1 MAQSLLV
8 AADLIEEGALEQARD
23 RRYEG
28 WDRALG
34 AEILGGTTGLGD
46 LEKLVDSGDIDPGPV
61 SGQQERLEN
70 VINRAVWRN
79 S

>member
-1 MAQSLLV
+1 LV

-28 WDRALG
+28 WDGALG

-46 LEKLVDSGDIDPGPV
+46 LEKLIDSGNIDPSPV
-61 SGQQERLEN
+61 SGQQERLES
-70 VINRAVWRN
+70 VINRAIWRRN
-79 S
+79 